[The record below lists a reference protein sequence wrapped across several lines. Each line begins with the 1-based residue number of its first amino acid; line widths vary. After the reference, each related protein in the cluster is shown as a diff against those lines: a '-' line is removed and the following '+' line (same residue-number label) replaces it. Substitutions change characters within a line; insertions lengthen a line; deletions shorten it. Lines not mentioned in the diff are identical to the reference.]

1 MKLSQI
7 LTHTA
12 VPLQHPPG
20 LAGAFE
26 TSKCV
31 QTDSVLADSLHGALV
46 DVCHVRVISCFRWQY
61 FKSQL
66 QFIPVANLYYLDS
79 ECC

>member
-1 MKLSQI
+1 MGDGGVPVSTGGSKDGMKLSQV

-12 VPLQHPPG
+12 IPLRRPPG

-31 QTDSVLADSLHGALV
+31 QTVSVLADSLHGALV
-46 DVCHVRVISCFRWQY
+46 DVCHVRGGCYKLF
-61 FKSQL
+61 
-66 QFIPVANLYYLDS
+66 
-79 ECC
+79 